1 MKHDGLN
8 LEKEEKTIRS
18 FLLIGQS
25 NMAGRGEFA
34 DVEPIQ
40 NSACFML
47 RMGRW
52 QKMAEPINPDRDIF
66 RGVYH
71 SGVGLSASF
80 ADEYAKHTGE
90 NVGLIPCADGGT
102 SISQWLPGEVLF
114 DHAVMMT
121 RLAMRSST
129 FGGILWH
136 QGESDCRS
144 EETFLLYRERFL
156 TMITAL
162 RAELGA
168 EELPLLLGELSEEIS
183 NPKWLMEDRAVRFN
197 QMLRELADEL
207 PACRAVSSKGLALKP
222 DGLHFNSVS
231 LREFGKRY
239 FDALCDIQN
248 KTK

>member
-1 MKHDGLN
+1 M
-8 LEKEEKTIRS
+8 EKEKKPIRS

-34 DVEPIQ
+34 DVEPIV
-40 NSACFML
+40 NPSCFML

-66 RGVYH
+66 KILYH

-102 SISQWLPGEVLF
+102 SITQWQSGEILF

-121 RLAMRSST
+121 KLAMRTST

-136 QGESDCRS
+136 QGETDCRS
-144 EETFLLYRERFL
+144 EETFLPYRERFL

-162 RAELGA
+162 RRELGA
-168 EELPLLLGELSEEIS
+168 EELPLLLGELSENICA
-183 NPKWLMEDRAVRFN
+183 PKWQLGDRAVWFN
-197 QMLRELADEL
+197 QMLHELEQEL
-207 PACRAVSSKGLALKP
+207 PMCRVVSAKDLTLKP

-239 FDALCDIQN
+239 FDALCDIKN
-248 KTK
+248 ETK